1 MARDPR
7 RAATTGGG
15 VSARALDPVI
25 AIARA
30 AGGEILA
37 HYADT
42 IASTRKAD
50 GSPVTA
56 ADHAAE
62 AVIVAGLR
70 ALDPATP
77 IVSEELV
84 ERGEIPDVASGAF
97 WCVDPLDGTKEFIA
111 RTDEFVVCIA
121 RIERGMPVLGVLYAP
136 ALDVAY
142 AGAEPG
148 SAIKIAGAG
157 APQAIAAR
165 ALPADGVVA
174 LDSRSHRDG
183 AELDRWLA
191 QYQIRE
197 RRICGSA
204 LKFGLVAEG
213 AADLYARFGNT
224 SEWDTAAGH
233 AVLTAAGGSVRALD
247 GGPLGYGKPRF
258 LNHGFIARGRG

>member
-1 MARDPR
+1 
-7 RAATTGGG
+7 

-30 AGGEILA
+30 AGGEILT
-37 HYADT
+37 HYAET
-42 IASTRKAD
+42 IASRRKAD

-62 AVIVAGLR
+62 AVIVAGLA
-70 ALDPATP
+70 ALDPGCP
-77 IVSEELV
+77 VVSEELA
-84 ERGEIPDVASGAF
+84 ETGETPDVAARAF

-121 RIERGMPVLGVLYAP
+121 RIEGGVPVLGVLYAP
-136 ALDVAY
+136 ALDVTY
-142 AGAEPG
+142 AAAGPG
-148 SAIKIAGAG
+148 TAIKIERTGERR
-157 APQAIAAR
+157 PIVVR
-165 ALPADGVVA
+165 AVPADGAVV

-191 QYQIRE
+191 EHHRVRE
-197 RRICGSA
+197 RQVCGSA

-213 AADLYARFGNT
+213 AADIYARFGNT

-233 AVLTAAGGSVRALD
+233 AVLEGAGGSVLD
-247 GGPLGYGKPRF
+247 FGGARLRYGKPKF
-258 LNHGFIARGRG
+258 LNHGFVARGRV

>member
-1 MARDPR
+1 M
-7 RAATTGGG
+7 
-15 VSARALDPVI
+15 SARTLDPVI

-42 IASTRKAD
+42 IASRRKAD

-62 AVIVAGLR
+62 AAIVAGLA
-70 ALDPATP
+70 ALDPGCP
-77 IVSEELV
+77 VVSEELV
-84 ERGEIPDVASGAF
+84 EGGQIPDIAARAF

-121 RIERGMPVLGVLYAP
+121 RIEHGAPVLGVLYAP
-136 ALDVAY
+136 ALDVTY
-142 AGAEPG
+142 AAAGPG
-148 SAIKIAGAG
+148 SAIKIERTGERR
-157 APQAIAAR
+157 PIAAR
-165 ALPADGVVA
+165 VVPADGAVV

-191 QYQIRE
+191 EHHRVRE
-197 RRICGSA
+197 RRVCGSA

-213 AADLYARFGNT
+213 AADIYARFGNT

-233 AVLTAAGGSVRALD
+233 AVLEAAGGSVLGFD
-247 GGPLGYGKPRF
+247 GARLAYGKPKF
-258 LNHGFIARGRG
+258 LNHGFVARGRV